1 MQCVETP
8 EVVWSGKRGILTQEA
23 AQEEKQHAWS
33 SLVEASV
40 SLRREL
46 HRLPELSWSEH
57 QTAALIRQRLDA
69 LGIRWRACADT
80 GTLATLASGAS
91 GRHIGLRADIDA
103 LPIDENSGVDW
114 SSHHPGC
121 MHACGHDGHTATLF
135 AAAQWLRSHE
145 SQLPGPVTLLF
156 QPAEEG
162 GHGAEAMIREGALDG
177 IDAIFGWHNWPAI
190 PFGHAVCPDG
200 AVMAGNGTFRLE
212 VRGQGGHASQPELC
226 RDPVLAASAI
236 VQAMQQVV
244 SRRLP
249 AQGATVVSI
258 TSIDARS
265 GVTVIPDI
273 AVLEGSF
280 RITDPRDREPLSAM
294 ITEVAESAARAY
306 GTECDVAIHR
316 RYDPTVNHAAEA
328 AIMRGALLDEF
339 GAAALDAPV
348 RVPIMASEDFSYY
361 LQHIPGA
368 FALIG
373 AGDGQERHE
382 VPCHSSRYD
391 FNDALI
397 SRVARIYARLAGA
410 PLPT

>member
-1 MQCVETP
+1 MRC
-8 EVVWSGKRGILTQEA
+8 GKRGSLTQQME
-23 AQEEKQHAWS
+23 QRAWS
-33 SLVEASV
+33 SLVDASV
-40 SLRREL
+40 DLRRQL
-46 HRLPELSWSEH
+46 HQQPELTWSEH
-57 QTAALIRQRLDA
+57 QTAALVRQRLDA
-69 LGIRWRACADT
+69 LGIAWRACADT
-80 GTLATLASGAS
+80 GTLATLAPDAR

-103 LPIDENSGVDW
+103 LPIDENSGVEW
-114 SSHHPGC
+114 TSRHTGC
-121 MHACGHDGHTATLF
+121 MHACGHDGHTATLY

-145 SQLPGPVTLLF
+145 SGLPGPVTLLF

-162 GHGAEAMIREGALDG
+162 GHGAQAMIEQGALDG

-190 PFGHAVCPDG
+190 PFGHAVCPDA

-265 GVTVIPDI
+265 GVTVIPDVAI
-273 AVLEGSF
+273 LEGSF
-280 RITDPRDREPLSAM
+280 RITDAHDREPLSAI

-306 GTECDVAIHR
+306 GTQCEVSIHP
-316 RYDPTVNHAAEA
+316 RYEPTVNHATEA
-328 AIMRGALLDEF
+328 ASMRAALVDEF
-339 GAAALDAPV
+339 GSAALDAPV

-361 LQHIPGA
+361 LQEIPGA

-382 VPCHSSRYD
+382 VPCHSALYD

-397 SRVARIYARLAGA
+397 PHVARVYARLAGA
-410 PLPT
+410 PLPR

>member
-1 MQCVETP
+1 M
-8 EVVWSGKRGILTQEA
+8 TQDVTR
-23 AQEEKQHAWS
+23 QAWAS
-33 SLVEASV
+33 QLEASI

-46 HRLPELSWSEH
+46 HRQPELSWSEH
-57 QTAALIRQRLDA
+57 QTAAAIRERLDR

-80 GTLATLASGAS
+80 GTLATLAPFAP
-91 GRHIGLRADIDA
+91 GRHVALRADIDA
-103 LPIDENSGVDW
+103 LPLVENSGVEW
-114 SSHHPGC
+114 SSQHPGC

-135 AAAQWLRSHE
+135 ATTQWLLAHE
-145 SQLPGPVTLLF
+145 HQLPGPVTLLF

-162 GHGAEAMIREGALDG
+162 GHGARAMIQEGALDG

-200 AVMAGNGTFRLE
+200 TVMAGNGTFRLE
-212 VRGQGGHASQPELC
+212 VRGRGGHASQPELC
-226 RDPVLAASAI
+226 SDPILAASAI

-265 GVTVIPDI
+265 GVTVIPDT

-280 RITDPRDREPLSAM
+280 RIADPADREPVSTL

-306 GTECDVAIHR
+306 GTECEVSIFR
-316 RYDPTVNHAAEA
+316 RYDPTVNHPAEA
-328 AIMRGALLDEF
+328 QLMRSALIDEF
-339 GAAALDAPV
+339 GPAALEVPV

-361 LQHIPGA
+361 LQHVPGA
-368 FALIG
+368 FALVG

-397 SRVARIYARLAGA
+397 APVARIYARLAGA
-410 PLPT
+410 PLPP

>member
-1 MQCVETP
+1 MLTREETQ
-8 EVVWSGKRGILTQEA
+8 R
-23 AQEEKQHAWS
+23 AWS
-33 SLVEASV
+33 VLLDASV

-46 HRLPELSWSEH
+46 HQLPELSWSEH
-57 QTAALIRQRLDA
+57 QTAALLRARLES
-69 LGIRWRACADT
+69 LGIVWRACADT
-80 GTLATLASGAS
+80 GTLATLAPAAR
-91 GRHIGLRADIDA
+91 GRHIALRADIDA
-103 LPIDENSGVDW
+103 LPITENSGRRW
-114 SSHHPGC
+114 SSRHPGC

-135 AAAQWLRSHE
+135 AAAQWLKRHE
-145 SQLPGPVTLLF
+145 NQLPGPITLLF

-162 GHGAEAMIREGALDG
+162 GHGAEAMILEGALEG
-177 IDAIFGWHNWPAI
+177 VDAIFGWHNWPAI
-190 PFGHAVCPDG
+190 PLGYAVCPDG

-265 GVTVIPDI
+265 GVTVIPDS

-280 RITDPRDREPLSAM
+280 RITDPRDREPLAAM

-306 GTECDVAIHR
+306 GTDCDVTIYK
-316 RYDPTVNHAAEA
+316 RYDPTVNHALEA
-328 AIMRGALLDEF
+328 AAMRTALLHEF
-339 GAAALDAPV
+339 GPAALEETV
-348 RVPIMASEDFSYY
+348 RMPIMASEDFSDY
-361 LQHIPGA
+361 LKHIPGA

-373 AGDGQERHE
+373 AGDGQEQHQ

-397 SRVARIYARLAGA
+397 APVARVYARLAGA
-410 PLPT
+410 PLPL

>member
-1 MQCVETP
+1 MTQEETP
-8 EVVWSGKRGILTQEA
+8 
-23 AQEEKQHAWS
+23 HAWS
-33 SLVEASV
+33 SLVNASV
-40 SLRREL
+40 DLRREL

-57 QTAALIRQRLDA
+57 QTAALIRHRLDR

-80 GTLATLASGAS
+80 GTVATLASGAS
-91 GRHIGLRADIDA
+91 GRHIALRADIDA

-135 AAAQWLRSHE
+135 ATAQWLKAHE
-145 SQLPGPVTLLF
+145 DALPGPVTLLF

-190 PFGHAVCPDG
+190 PLGQAVCPD
-200 AVMAGNGTFRLE
+200 ATVMAGNGTFRLE

-280 RITDPRDREPLSAM
+280 RITDPLDREPLSAM
-294 ITEVAESAARAY
+294 IVEVAESAARAY
-306 GTECDVAIHR
+306 GAECDVSIFR
-316 RYDPTVNHAAEA
+316 RYDPTVNHAAQA

-339 GAAALDAPV
+339 GSGALDAPV

-361 LQHIPGA
+361 LKHTPGA

-373 AGDGQERHE
+373 AGDGQERHD

-397 SRVARIYARLAGA
+397 PHVARIYARLAGA
-410 PLPT
+410 PLPG